1 MKTKIKAYL
10 GLLLGFAILTLSFT
24 LLPAKQASGISF
36 ANVAMM
42 RRGRRQMYRNP
53 GQTGGFIINP
63 TQLEKALSVAKK
75 MGADADTAQFSETV
89 LYDTLPLDGRTIFNF
104 FKDVQKR
111 SFPRTN
117 LTENK
122 LQKQENM
129 IVKFISLEVL
139 TFSVAGNDVVTSVDP
154 LSAAFNGLYRSDMQ
168 FTIGQSQVLKYF
180 ALDGLN
186 PSFNMFAKHTTSNIV
201 RLGIDLTIPELLQ
214 FFATIQVPAYTAA
227 PTKELMLK
235 IHGQGTLFSPRMNF

>member
-1 MKTKIKAYL
+1 MKTKIRLYI
-10 GLLLGFAILTLSFT
+10 GLLLGFAILTLSWT
-24 LLPAKQASGISF
+24 LLPAKEAAGLSF
-36 ANVAMM
+36 ANVAMV
-42 RRGRRQMYRNP
+42 GRRRP
-53 GQTGGFIINP
+53 GMQRRAPSGGFIKNP
-63 TQLEKALSVAKK
+63 TQLEKLLHVSNK
-75 MGADADTAQFSETV
+75 MDAPAEGAQFSETI
-89 LYDTLPLDGRTIFNF
+89 LYDTLPLDGRTAFNF

-111 SFPRTN
+111 GFPRTN

-180 ALDGLN
+180 AIDGLN
-186 PSFNMFAKHTTSNIV
+186 PSFNMFAKHTTANIV

-214 FFATIQVPAYTAA
+214 FFATIQTPSYTAA